1 MSSHVKT
8 LRFYL
13 VPATL
18 LFVQSLGYSQTNCN
32 CPEYDI
38 LKAGQEKLATE
49 SKSAK
54 QKLLASDNSICK
66 AKSYE
71 WMAIDYSDEKN
82 LDSAEMYFQK
92 AEKLYKQSGCSD
104 SVLLTIYKKWAQM
117 HYTKGDFAKTQ
128 EYSFKLLQAAEAS
141 GSPHEVAVCYTMIAQ
156 IFNQT
161 GQADKGIVYSRHAVS
176 LIKRI
181 ERPDKV
187 IDILFKLSK
196 RYLWHYQDTKTS
208 SSLDSSELFS
218 YQQLAIAKK
227 INNTNSIASAFSN
240 LEGIAYE
247 KGDFRKALQLL
258 DSSFRYTD
266 SSDHGTLGTNYFDK
280 ADILIELGEYK
291 EAERMADSTMYYRK
305 LSGNPAYIAEVYE
318 LLARIGKESG
328 DFRKAYENRE
338 QGRAITDSIRNIE
351 KTKQVSEL
359 EKKYNQAKNEKT
371 IKELAQQKRIYLLLI
386 IAAGLAIL
394 AIGFYLRQQSLKHK
408 HKILETE
415 QRLNRA
421 RMNPHFFFNAL
432 ASLQSFA
439 LQENDGKAL
448 ASNLS
453 KFSHIMRETLEST
466 YKEYVTIEQEK
477 DFLNEYMELQKMRF
491 PEKFSYEIKID
502 NNLDA
507 DELMIPSMILQPF
520 VENSIEHGFT
530 GITYPGHVVIQFNKE
545 ANDLKITI
553 TDNGKGLIPSV
564 KENLPTGQ
572 AGNEHISRASQII
585 KDRIYLLNIKLK
597 TRAGFSIDNNTNGKG
612 VTVKIHLPVLNK
624 QTISYGYKD
633 A

>member
-38 LKAGQEKLATE
+38 IKAGQEKLATE
-49 SKSAK
+49 SKSAQ

-71 WMAIDYSDEKN
+71 WMAIDYSGEN
-82 LDSAEMYFQK
+82 LFDTAEIYFQK
-92 AEKLYKQSGCSD
+92 AEKFYKQSGCGD
-104 SVLLTIYKKWAQM
+104 SVLLTTYKNWAQL
-117 HYTKGDFAKTQ
+117 HYNKGDFAKTQ
-128 EYSFKLLQAAEAS
+128 EYSFKLLQSAEAS

-161 GQADKGIVYSRHAVS
+161 GQAEKGIVYSRRAVS
-176 LIKRI
+176 LIQKI
-181 ERPDKV
+181 EQPAKV

-196 RYLWHYQDTKTS
+196 RYLWHYQDTKTL

-218 YQQLAIAKK
+218 YQQLAIAQK
-227 INNTNSIASAFSN
+227 INRKSSIAVAFGN

-247 KGDFRKALQLL
+247 RKDYKKALVLL
-258 DSSFRYTD
+258 DSSFKYTD
-266 SSDHGTLGTNYFDK
+266 SSDYNNLGTNYYDK
-280 ADILIELGEYK
+280 ADILIEMKEYR
-291 EAERMADSTMYYRK
+291 EAEKMADSSLYYRK
-305 LSGNPAYIAEVYE
+305 LSGNPAYIAEVYD
-318 LLARIGKESG
+318 LLLSRIGKETG
-328 DFRKAYENRE
+328 DFRKAYEYRE
-338 QGRAITDSIRNIE
+338 LSRAITDSIRNTE
-351 KTKQVSEL
+351 TTTQVTEL
-359 EKKYNQAKNEKT
+359 ERKYSQAKNEKT

-386 IAAGLAIL
+386 IAAGLAL
-394 AIGFYLRQQSLKHK
+394 TVIGFYFRQQSLKHK
-408 HKILETE
+408 QKILETE

-432 ASLQSFA
+432 SSLQSFA

-466 YKEYVTIEQEK
+466 YKEYVTIAQEK
-477 DFLNEYMELQKMRF
+477 DFLNEYLELQKMRF

-545 ANDLKITI
+545 DDLKISI

-564 KENLPTGQ
+564 KAN
-572 AGNEHISRASQII
+572 NEHISRASQII

-597 TRAGFSIDNNTNGKG
+597 TRARFSIDNNTGGKG
-612 VTVKIHLPVLNK
+612 VTVTIHLPVLDK